1 MAFPEAVFRASFEQ
15 SSQPLAVV
23 DGAGLLAIW
32 NGAFEAFFSGLA
44 GVGPAR
50 LKTSLLDFL
59 EERESLRFDYYA
71 AELLLGGRDSALVET
86 PVRAADGT
94 RHWLRVGLSLLE
106 MAPKP
111 GAEARPERFL
121 LCSLEDVTDRVAR
134 EQRLRDEKE
143 EAEKATHTKSQF
155 LANMSH
161 EIRTPIQTILGV
173 VELLQETG
181 LDGEQAEYASQV
193 RFSADILLGLIND
206 ILDFSKIEADKLDL
220 ETIDFDLRAC
230 VQQSVDLLVME
241 AHRKGLEVIVD
252 VDEELPG
259 LVRGD
264 PARIRQIIVNL
275 FKNAVKFTRDGCISL
290 RLRKTAG
297 SRGPFVRFEVAD
309 TGIGIP
315 EDVRL
320 RLFTPFFQ
328 ADFAAARKA
337 GGTGLGLAISR
348 RLSELMGGSIGVLP
362 NEPRGSVFWFELPL
376 ASPEFSAPP
385 AAPPAAPDARLLIV
399 DDYSDAREFAAR
411 TASRAGYRT
420 ATAASGEEALAA
432 LRGAAKAQDPFA
444 LCLID
449 QNMPVMDGW
458 RLASEITGDISINGA
473 RLILMVPEGTMG
485 GDAKMKLL
493 RWFNAYVPK
502 PLRPAD
508 LLETLRRALS
518 SDVDLE
524 SADAAEEAGA
534 AGAAGAPEDGQAE
547 PEPSFEASVLLAEDH
562 EVNRELFTLILGRL
576 GCRVVAARDGVEA
589 VEIGSSRGFDIV
601 LMDIF
606 MPRMNGYEASLSLRE
621 RGYRGPIIAVTASAL
636 KGEREK
642 CVEAGM
648 DDILVKPFKKHDL
661 ATVLSAWLPSRL
673 GGSRAEAEGQA
684 AAPFRSAAAS
694 PSSALAAPSSPGAA
708 AKPAAG
714 TAAASVA
721 NAGAAAKPAAPP
733 RPAAEGIPWAA
744 EEAAPSDRT
753 SGPSLLAEARRR
765 AEGLKAGAAQAA
777 AAPGA
782 APAGTPA
789 APRARGQARQ
799 DQAAQGSGAALPDA
813 GVFDWEGVI
822 DTFLG
827 QKETVVNLLRKFADM
842 ASRQVE
848 ELGAALEAKDFPRF
862 REVAHSLK
870 GASWNL
876 SARALGDAALAAED
890 AGKRGDAEAAK
901 AARAALGPALGAFLA
916 AIKPYT

>member
-23 DGAGLLAIW
+23 DGAGLLALW
-32 NGAFEAFFSGLA
+32 NGAFESFFSGLA

-71 AELLLGGRDSALVET
+71 AELLLGGRDSAIVET

-106 MAPKP
+106 MAPRP
-111 GAEARPERFL
+111 GAETRPERFL

-589 VEIGSSRGFDIV
+589 VEIGSAKSFDIV

-661 ATVLSAWLPSRL
+661 AAVLSAWLPSRL

-684 AAPFRSAAAS
+684 AAPLRSAAAS
-694 PSSALAAPSSPGAA
+694 PSPASAAGVAAG
-708 AKPAAG
+708 PAAV
-714 TAAASVA
+714 VA
-721 NAGAAAKPAAPP
+721 EIG
-733 RPAAEGIPWAA
+733 
-744 EEAAPSDRT
+744 
-753 SGPSLLAEARRR
+753 R
-765 AEGLKAGAAQAA
+765 AH
-777 AAPGA
+777 
-782 APAGTPA
+782 
-789 APRARGQARQ
+789 
-799 DQAAQGSGAALPDA
+799 
-813 GVFDWEGVI
+813 V
-822 DTFLG
+822 
-827 QKETVVNLLRKFADM
+827 
-842 ASRQVE
+842 
-848 ELGAALEAKDFPRF
+848 
-862 REVAHSLK
+862 
-870 GASWNL
+870 
-876 SARALGDAALAAED
+876 
-890 AGKRGDAEAAK
+890 
-901 AARAALGPALGAFLA
+901 
-916 AIKPYT
+916 